1 MPHHVAKYLIRSLEF
16 GTQPPAAAA
25 AAATATVAIITLTI
39 VSVLWRTNNFKDSN
53 VNDDE
58 VRMMEYE
65 G

>member
-1 MPHHVAKYLIRSLEF
+1 MAKYLIRSLEF

-25 AAATATVAIITLTI
+25 PTATVAIITLTI